1 MILDMKTQHASPG
14 WLPSRAAAGKLFAT
28 GATLGPIV
36 DSLHNQCL
44 LRYEVAPIAISSSGG
59 SGDDSILFASSWLV
73 PPLLG
78 FAYVVLGQV
87 LPRVFQKAIDVV
99 SPVFEEKQER
109 ETQQQSTVQLGVKAA
124 AAVATTAAIIKLS
137 EYLVLHPGGQVGG
150 VLENT
155 AAFESATVMEQ
166 QLLILITAAVVQW
179 AYLDGTLASLLVA
192 SVASIGGPLSELPF
206 VAAGVWKYLPD
217 VSDYLPLA
225 GIETGSGVG
234 HLLSNLLGK
243 DYQSLGLSSITGP
256 CYFAVTMDSIALGR
270 FFDAT
275 SEGAA
280 EEEYPAINGEKADN
294 LPIDN
299 KTVQD
304 DVIPTLA
311 VASEDSDDSQ
321 SSSSS
326 SSST

>member
-1 MILDMKTQHASPG
+1 MILDMKTQHSSPG
-14 WLPSRAAAGKLFAT
+14 WLPSRAAAGKLFVT
-28 GATLGPIV
+28 GATLGPVV

-44 LRYEVAPIAISSSGG
+44 LQYQVAPIAISSSG
-59 SGDDSILFASSWLV
+59 SDSILFASSWLV

-78 FAYVVLGQV
+78 VAYVVLGQV

-99 SPVFEEKQER
+99 SPVFEEKEER
-109 ETQQQSTVQLGVKAA
+109 ETQQQSTVRLGIKAA

-206 VAAGVWKYLPD
+206 VAAGVWQYLPN
-217 VSDYLPLA
+217 VADYLPLA
-225 GIETGSGVG
+225 GIESGSGLG
-234 HLLSNLLGK
+234 HVMTNLVGK

-275 SEGAA
+275 SEGA
-280 EEEYPAINGEKADN
+280 EEEALLVINGEKAEN
-294 LPIDN
+294 IPIN
-299 KTVQD
+299 NNAVRD
-304 DVIPTLA
+304 DDGAIPTLE
-311 VASEDSDDSQ
+311 VATEDSDD

-326 SSST
+326 SSSASA